1 MGALKG
7 GAKGGKKGAKGGG
20 GGGGGKKGGKG
31 KGGCA
36 AMLLPVAA
44 CGMALILFIAV
55 LGGGDMGATDNQA
68 SIYAATRNEVPPTAT
83 STYMEA
89 GTTTDT
95 PWQIIAAVADHQTK
109 HGLSAPDGVTRAYPQ
124 SDDADELVGESGWGG
139 EDDGSAST
147 TDAPASTTT
156 TAPDP
161 DAGVLWPVVDPPIID
176 DTPLSVAAP
185 PAPATTTTTAAS
197 SSTTV
202 AEGATTTTTAASTT
216 TAPTTTTTAAPVA
229 VEGGPWL
236 GVFLIDKDA
245 WTEYQDGDT
254 KLDAQRTSQAAVFI
268 GSKLHTAYSD
278 NPGNT
283 EDFSVEGSREMWV
296 DAILAL
302 PVKGLDG
309 DEAQRQTAGAIYDT
323 ALAWI
328 NGKDKC
334 DAGGSGAPGSYGLPT
349 AGPIKIGDPLNFKL
363 YGALTFTEKAWSY
376 SIPIAQE
383 ARRRGLSDR
392 AIVLALG
399 TSIVETGGIQM
410 YASSVVP
417 ESLNYPH
424 DLVGHD
430 HDSVGLF
437 QQRPSM
443 GWGTVAEL
451 MDPAKSAGA
460 FYDAL
465 VTKTNWETRDLG
477 EVAQSVQG
485 SAHPERYGPA
495 MLDGAA
501 ILATIDQ
508 SGQGGA
514 PAGGTATAT
523 TTTAAGATTTTV
535 AGGATTTIPPP
546 AASTAT
552 PSKVFLVGDS
562 LTAGAE
568 ASHQLPSTWTI
579 DAKVGRTTAEGI
591 EILKTTDVASYDAVI
606 VALGAN
612 DYGATEAAYKDQI
625 ATVMTHVGATKPI
638 WWVNVDV
645 GSPKLAAAADGPN
658 KALAAAVYPNL
669 KVGDWSTEAS
679 TKITAAMRAS
689 DGIHYNAE
697 GYKVYAAY
705 LSALPAGAAG
715 AVPEACAGAD
725 GTSGTVIDIDTGA
738 PIELC
743 DWGTGATGKINCQIL
758 DEVVAMAAAAQ
769 ADGVTITG
777 GAYRDP
783 AQQIQLRKEHCGTS
797 HYAIYEMSSSSCSP
811 PTAKPGHSQHEKGLA
826 IDMENCSNHSTACY
840 VWLNEHAASFG
851 FYNLPSEAWHW
862 STTGS

>member
-1 MGALKG
+1 
-7 GAKGGKKGAKGGG
+7 
-20 GGGGGKKGGKG
+20 
-31 KGGCA
+31 
-36 AMLLPVAA
+36 
-44 CGMALILFIAV
+44 
-55 LGGGDMGATDNQA
+55 
-68 SIYAATRNEVPPTAT
+68 
-83 STYMEA
+83 
-89 GTTTDT
+89 
-95 PWQIIAAVADHQTK
+95 
-109 HGLSAPDGVTRAYPQ
+109 
-124 SDDADELVGESGWGG
+124 
-139 EDDGSAST
+139 
-147 TDAPASTTT
+147 
-156 TAPDP
+156 
-161 DAGVLWPVVDPPIID
+161 
-176 DTPLSVAAP
+176 
-185 PAPATTTTTAAS
+185 
-197 SSTTV
+197 
-202 AEGATTTTTAASTT
+202 
-216 TAPTTTTTAAPVA
+216 
-229 VEGGPWL
+229 
-236 GVFLIDKDA
+236 
-245 WTEYQDGDT
+245 
-254 KLDAQRTSQAAVFI
+254 
-268 GSKLHTAYSD
+268 
-278 NPGNT
+278 
-283 EDFSVEGSREMWV
+283 
-296 DAILAL
+296 
-302 PVKGLDG
+302 
-309 DEAQRQTAGAIYDT
+309 
-323 ALAWI
+323 
-328 NGKDKC
+328 
-334 DAGGSGAPGSYGLPT
+334 
-349 AGPIKIGDPLNFKL
+349 
-363 YGALTFTEKAWSY
+363 
-376 SIPIAQE
+376 
-383 ARRRGLSDR
+383 
-392 AIVLALG
+392 
-399 TSIVETGGIQM
+399 M

-523 TTTAAGATTTTV
+523 TTTAAGAPTTTV

-568 ASHQLPSTWTI
+568 ASHLVPSTWTI

-591 EILKTTDVASYDAVI
+591 EILKTTDLASYDAVI

-645 GSPKLAAAADGPN
+645 GSPKLAAAAGGPN

-705 LSALPAGAAG
+705 LAALPAGT
-715 AVPEACAGAD
+715 
-725 GTSGTVIDIDTGA
+725 GTPTTAECKATGGGGTAGTVIDIDTGL
-738 PIELC
+738 PISIC
-743 DWGTGATGKINCQIL
+743 PWAGGDDTNCQIVKPL
-758 DEVVAMAAAAQ
+758 NDMVAAAA
-769 ADGVTITG
+769 AEGLTLTG
-777 GAYRDP
+777 GSFRDP
-783 AQQIQLRKEHCGTS
+783 QEQIELRKKHCGTS
-797 HYAIYEMSSSSCSP
+797 YHEIYEVSSSSCHP
-811 PTAKPGHSQHEKGLA
+811 PTAKPGTSQHEKGLA
-826 IDMENCSNHSTACY
+826 IDFRCNGSGIGQYDDSNPCFIWLTA
-840 VWLNEHAASFG
+840 HAAGFG
-851 FYNLPSEAWHW
+851 FYNLPSENWHW
-862 STTGS
+862 STTGG